1 MEEKNNYD
9 AEEVLKMLLKHNS
22 KKFNFRKAAEEL
34 NELSL
39 VLLQYLNKEQQPNEQ
54 AIIDEIGDVYI
65 RVGVVARYFNEG
77 RISKR
82 IDDKLTK
89 LKSYIETNKYK
100 NV

>member
-1 MEEKNNYD
+1 MEEELDDVIEQLYKC
-9 AEEVLKMLLKHNS
+9 NS

-54 AIIDEIGDVYI
+54 AIIDEIGDVGI
-65 RVGVVARYFNEG
+65 RVAVVAKYFNENL
-77 RISKR
+77 ISKR
-82 IDDKLTK
+82 VDDKLTK